1 MALTY
6 PYTHT
11 SGEVRFS
18 QVIFLKF
25 YTITRAHLSF
35 QLVLYS
41 MRQQLI
47 FISNQ
52 PFSGNYNM
60 MIYY

>member
-18 QVIFLKF
+18 QVILLKF
-25 YTITRAHLSF
+25 YNYESTRKLPTRI
-35 QLVLYS
+35 LYS

-52 PFSGNYNM
+52 PFSGKYNM
-60 MIYY
+60 MI